1 MSEIKGITNE
11 STKKEVSEY
20 LFSKYKISDKA
31 KNKIIEEDIN
41 GEVLFL
47 LEETELK
54 NLEIKSLQLIQ
65 IKKYIKENKEKYKDT
80 KINEKITDS
89 SNVEEIKSFMEKYFN
104 FKEDLK
110 GLDGK
115 GFLALSEKEIES
127 FRLNLG
133 GRKKLIKF
141 INYFKTINEKEK
153 ENESLYKITRASSKN
168 EMSQYFK
175 EKLKFSKESLTEL
188 EDLDGETLFSM
199 EKEDINIFEIKE
211 EEKQKLKEL
220 YIQIKNSGKQIQIDL
235 KSNKEEIL
243 NFLKISLDF
252 SENSLNIFKELNDFD
267 AQYLFSLEDD
277 DIDELEISN
286 EEKLSLKEFLNKEKE
301 KNKNLSSIIN
311 GNYNPEK
318 SLNINYHELK
328 NIQISPILKDSKY
341 NIFFFIYI
349 DDNYTNKLSFS
360 TFVQKN
366 KGFFGN
372 QKYINYSPFILET
385 KEFNYK
391 INVYN
396 QFKLKSI
403 LVQVPSNKFIGKLS
417 IAFQDKESLKEYN
430 TKIEINRGCKYFF
443 SLSNLDI
450 KDNAYNNNIFIS
462 QKINF
467 IICDYFSYFFNKNKN
482 EIIFQE
488 NFIKSLLSFINRSK
502 ETIVFT
508 VDNLLQIFKYCS
520 KFKLEIKKIDNCAL
534 GKVKSQTPLK
544 KEFCLSNEEINQIC
558 GKNKNEKEKL
568 LNLLVEIYA
577 NNDKDCLMN
586 LIQSNNSKD
595 YCKSLLNILVK
606 RTLKVSEFSFQNKE
620 FIPSLQKNLLSL
632 SQNKDEIN
640 LIIKLSENLSKCIEF
655 IEQNFTEIY
664 TKLDKASGFF
674 GKEKSYTLNLPDPKG
689 NDDIGLI
696 YEYLYKIFSGKQKEV
711 KYRIINLEEL
721 FKELIDF
728 YSTKSLE
735 NLCNLNNFTTI
746 FNLIQIKSQYLEKLH
761 EKIHLKIMNLI
772 NNNELSV
779 DEIIKNINNRDIYYF
794 DPKYINDENRNPSIF
809 RHIPITNINENYKKN
824 IQLIKEN
831 NLLEIFKGSNDK
843 KRKEFYSILLE
854 QIKKVLDFQSIFEL
868 FSLDKI
874 EIIFIVLI
882 NKKIVQIKDTCADEK
897 DENLKIIYKIFENI
911 FRLNCN
917 KDLDCYFGIEVVQI
931 NYEFASKFYFY
942 LLEQKDLYEQVMEV
956 NERIID
962 YFIEKTSN
970 NTDNAE
976 SLISLLFLS
985 PDPKFSE
992 YLLNKMK
999 YMIISEDD
1007 FYNIKENK
1015 NFRFFELFIE
1025 KHEEILVKNRFVSQA
1040 KGDYFIKSLKMKDKI
1055 LNDLEENKIKYNQIN
1070 KLIEIE
1076 DNIIIKGEDLELK
1089 IKENPFFKRILV
1101 ISGKN
1106 EKKSIELYKTLRENF
1121 LICKK
1126 KFQTFEIIKEFY
1138 NTFYSLSKRQI
1149 INKIKKRLDEL
1160 SEANINEI
1168 FNLDEHDFITEDFDL
1183 EDSIEQSKNIKYKG
1197 SFFFMSIYRAVN
1209 NNERNKSDNEIFM
1222 QSINS
1227 YKNTLT
1233 KIINQNETKEPFF
1246 EIEYINEIIIAI
1258 QNPENNFEKE
1268 IEFIQKEFKYLEK
1281 DNYIKNE
1288 LINDLMNFSIRDKIS
1303 MLLRG
1308 IIYFIEAFNKINKI
1322 EITDFMKNLK
1332 KIYETV
1338 ISDKVTLEEIKEA
1351 AEFLQ
1356 KYEYNVKKE
1365 THLIRF
1371 YELLYG
1377 KEDSILFL
1385 KEIKDSKL
1393 EIRNLGEFIDETENK
1408 QIDITD
1414 IDNLIDVYTFFLKLM
1429 DNQEIKTDEDFL
1441 QIFGK
1446 EFNQNKSIIR
1456 KLQEYLKV
1464 YYEIIQ
1470 LFKSYYDNPEMTI
1483 QKVEKIIQDSKV
1495 EIFKEE
1501 MFDKFTFNIIYL
1513 NQNNIITKTELN
1525 ELEDLRN
1532 KILLSSTNN
1541 NLLKRNENNENNE
1554 NNEINRQKIIKDF
1567 VSVIDSTKNLIKT
1580 LNSLLNSGYP
1590 KEINIKLKIE
1600 NSKVFIENDI
1610 ENDLQ
1615 HIIEYYQNINK
1626 NFKKSIRN
1634 GYENYPLLRLFYGKQ
1649 FTQIYEKANKKD
1661 ADISHLLNLV
1671 SLNKIIDTEIEFEYN
1686 DEIDNIENINIFLEK
1701 LFEKNNINLEE
1712 IYNRNKV
1719 LEECDLKP
1727 GLYRKIKG
1735 GDYSDLLNNIL
1746 NIYFNLTGNAPII
1759 NTLLIC
1765 NEDTNIEQIRSFL
1778 YRAIF
1783 CEYPALFLITN
1794 MECLDFSVTR
1804 NLILTLKKIYK
1815 IKNKKINSYLLFIY
1829 EKGESGLVRDLE
1841 KLIPEK
1847 NILNNSF
1854 LEKPTKINE
1863 NFDKIEYYSS
1873 KFAGYGKTTEIKY
1886 KIKEK
1891 EGTYKYLPIGGSF
1904 TRNYVIKNLYN
1915 LDLDISKNNS
1925 TYLHID
1931 LSDTDNNDLMNE
1943 ILFKLIILKFINSED
1958 QIFYLG
1964 YDIHLIIE
1972 IPKGFID
1979 YEKKYKLLSLFKNNY
1994 IDKLNPLR
2002 LEEGAKKIKDSPI
2015 SIVAEVLTLYD
2026 NNEIGKKN
2034 INLNDDISKTAEE
2047 CDEIIN
2053 RHFKVENQNYYQKMN
2068 FIKILSVQFRKFT
2081 ENAFFNYDIAKDM
2094 LIEDIIEPSRKLVI
2108 KNFIKLTSIFTHS
2121 PFDSVLL
2128 SQRESLKIFN
2138 KYNEMND
2145 LKEEIKSLA
2154 NNKQEVFS
2162 FDNIKPSLVFFN
2174 RDGGS
2179 LSIISN
2185 NNKNDKEYIDL
2196 KTLWNCQNQNAEEEL
2211 VDYKNLGQ
2219 EEYLDQIKILFSLDK
2234 FGKEDLKKICE
2245 ELGNYIFV
2253 SDNFIKMVRIML
2265 NIEAKIPVILMGETG
2280 VGKTKLLE
2288 MLTRLYGK
2296 GICCMKKLQ
2305 IHAGI
2310 TDEQIVDF
2318 IERVTNEVIEE
2329 NRQDELTW
2337 IFFDEI
2343 NTCNSLGLIT
2353 EIMCNHSYLGKK
2365 INDNFVFLGAC
2376 NPYRVLTKEMKEG
2389 GLVYYNTKEKNEL
2402 NNLVYTVNPLPHA
2415 LLNFVFDFAS
2425 LKHND
2430 EEKYIV
2436 SSINSMISK
2445 IKLEGLIT
2453 NIDDNETKE
2462 ITNEIIQC
2470 ISLCHDFIREK
2481 YDTSSVSLREI
2492 ARFRIFFEY
2501 FIKYFKTRESFN
2513 KIHSCINIA
2522 LYLCYYL
2529 RLNEKNYREQLCE
2542 KLNIFYK
2549 NSDFKIIPEKEIS
2562 FITHQMNFEKEKGI
2576 ALNRALREN
2585 LFTCFISIVN
2595 NIPLIIVGKPGTG
2608 KSLSFQILY
2617 NSMKGKNSEKKL
2629 FQKLGK
2635 LYRFYYQG
2643 SETSTSDGIKKVFEK
2658 AAQSIILKITKNSS
2672 KEEIS
2677 NFLKKGLKF
2686 SDKSIKNMNLDGK
2699 EFLSLKDEKINEI
2712 ELDNNEREVLKDFL
2726 NKERE
2731 KEKRKEQRENKII
2744 EEVNENINIEEENDE
2759 NNNILLE
2766 SNDTLLNSL
2775 NEPSD
2780 KLETIENIPLV
2791 FFDEMGLAERSSN
2804 NPLKIIHYLL
2814 EKDVK
2819 DEVRFLGIS
2828 NWRLDAAKINRA
2840 LGLSITDYDVDD
2852 LKETA
2857 ISIAEALNL
2866 NLSNKYKD
2874 FFETL
2879 AKTYYK
2885 YILYSQNN
2893 LKENKDFHGN
2903 RDFYNLIKIA
2913 MKELNERKDNINNE
2927 NKVLTEVGNLSLDR
2941 NFGGLEESSTKI
2953 KEIFKSEFGHKFV
2966 EDLNYKFSVL
2976 DAIKKNILDPNSRYL
2991 MLISEDNDGSD
3002 IIKYLLD
3009 SMKRK
3014 YIELIG
3020 SKYKADIKSGL
3031 YSEEI
3036 LNKIKYIMETD
3047 NALIL
3052 RDLDMIYPSLYDLF
3066 NQNFTSMGDKKFA
3079 RIAFEYAK
3087 ISSEVNKDFHVIIIV
3102 NKFQI
3107 KNLKLDPPFL
3117 NRFEKHIINFEL
3129 LLEKR
3134 DVEIAKKIF
3143 DYFSLIS
3150 SFNNNT
3156 KLNIELE
3163 KMLINCK
3170 LHNIEG
3176 LIFKVKND
3184 NINNEYFQGEHPDY
3198 EINLIKEVFKKIVP
3212 TFCQDIIASIISSN
3226 LNRKYNKFNEIVL
3239 NIYKNYHFN
3248 NFQSFFEKIKEKRNI
3263 IYTFSKITENL
3274 FNEDVNIENKFGIFN
3289 KKSSLIEL
3297 IDSYKSENDL
3307 LFLLQTFIN
3316 ARDKNLLIL
3325 SFSSNDLNKLCSI
3338 NYIIENFKKDNPAI
3352 NDKII
3357 IFIVHMKR
3365 YIKGMSSKKVIKAD
3379 LISFINDKY
3388 YQIFIDNLQGNEN
3401 SDVFAIIQ
3409 KKEEVLAK
3417 EYLESL
3423 NFIDNKIF
3431 TVLNYI
3437 DFKILNET
3445 KEINSKNY
3453 ISEITKKIIE
3463 INSIKNLLNNNL
3475 KLFKI
3480 ARKIY

>member
-1 MSEIKGITNE
+1 M
-11 STKKEVSEY
+11 
-20 LFSKYKISDKA
+20 
-31 KNKIIEEDIN
+31 
-41 GEVLFL
+41 
-47 LEETELK
+47 
-54 NLEIKSLQLIQ
+54 
-65 IKKYIKENKEKYKDT
+65 
-80 KINEKITDS
+80 
-89 SNVEEIKSFMEKYFN
+89 
-104 FKEDLK
+104 
-110 GLDGK
+110 
-115 GFLALSEKEIES
+115 
-127 FRLNLG
+127 
-133 GRKKLIKF
+133 
-141 INYFKTINEKEK
+141 
-153 ENESLYKITRASSKN
+153 
-168 EMSQYFK
+168 
-175 EKLKFSKESLTEL
+175 
-188 EDLDGETLFSM
+188 
-199 EKEDINIFEIKE
+199 
-211 EEKQKLKEL
+211 
-220 YIQIKNSGKQIQIDL
+220 
-235 KSNKEEIL
+235 
-243 NFLKISLDF
+243 
-252 SENSLNIFKELNDFD
+252 
-267 AQYLFSLEDD
+267 
-277 DIDELEISN
+277 
-286 EEKLSLKEFLNKEKE
+286 
-301 KNKNLSSIIN
+301 
-311 GNYNPEK
+311 
-318 SLNINYHELK
+318 
-328 NIQISPILKDSKY
+328 
-341 NIFFFIYI
+341 
-349 DDNYTNKLSFS
+349 
-360 TFVQKN
+360 
-366 KGFFGN
+366 
-372 QKYINYSPFILET
+372 
-385 KEFNYK
+385 
-391 INVYN
+391 
-396 QFKLKSI
+396 
-403 LVQVPSNKFIGKLS
+403 
-417 IAFQDKESLKEYN
+417 
-430 TKIEINRGCKYFF
+430 
-443 SLSNLDI
+443 
-450 KDNAYNNNIFIS
+450 
-462 QKINF
+462 
-467 IICDYFSYFFNKNKN
+467 
-482 EIIFQE
+482 
-488 NFIKSLLSFINRSK
+488 
-502 ETIVFT
+502 
-508 VDNLLQIFKYCS
+508 
-520 KFKLEIKKIDNCAL
+520 
-534 GKVKSQTPLK
+534 
-544 KEFCLSNEEINQIC
+544 
-558 GKNKNEKEKL
+558 
-568 LNLLVEIYA
+568 
-577 NNDKDCLMN
+577 
-586 LIQSNNSKD
+586 
-595 YCKSLLNILVK
+595 
-606 RTLKVSEFSFQNKE
+606 
-620 FIPSLQKNLLSL
+620 
-632 SQNKDEIN
+632 
-640 LIIKLSENLSKCIEF
+640 
-655 IEQNFTEIY
+655 
-664 TKLDKASGFF
+664 
-674 GKEKSYTLNLPDPKG
+674 
-689 NDDIGLI
+689 
-696 YEYLYKIFSGKQKEV
+696 
-711 KYRIINLEEL
+711 
-721 FKELIDF
+721 
-728 YSTKSLE
+728 
-735 NLCNLNNFTTI
+735 
-746 FNLIQIKSQYLEKLH
+746 
-761 EKIHLKIMNLI
+761 
-772 NNNELSV
+772 
-779 DEIIKNINNRDIYYF
+779 
-794 DPKYINDENRNPSIF
+794 
-809 RHIPITNINENYKKN
+809 
-824 IQLIKEN
+824 
-831 NLLEIFKGSNDK
+831 
-843 KRKEFYSILLE
+843 
-854 QIKKVLDFQSIFEL
+854 DFQSIFEI

-874 EIIFIVLI
+874 ETSFIILI
-882 NKKIVQIKDTCADEK
+882 NRKINRIKDTCIDEK

-911 FRLNCN
+911 FRLNCT
-917 KDLDCYFGIEVVQI
+917 KDLDCNFGIDVVQF
-931 NYEFASKFYFY
+931 NYEFASNFYFY
-942 LLEQKDLYEQVMEV
+942 LLEQKDLYEQIMEV

-962 YFIEKTSN
+962 YFIEKASN

-976 SLISLLFLS
+976 SLITLLFLS

-992 YLLNKMK
+992 DLLNKMK
-999 YMIISEDD
+999 YMIITEKD
-1007 FYNIKENK
+1007 FYNIEENK
-1015 NFRFFELFIE
+1015 NFHFFELFIE
-1025 KHEEILVKNRFVSQA
+1025 KHEEILKKNKFISEA
-1040 KGDYFIKSLKMKDKI
+1040 KGDYYINSLKMKNKI
-1055 LNDLEENKIKYNQIN
+1055 FKDLEQNKIKYNQIN
-1070 KLIEIE
+1070 KLIDIE
-1076 DNIIIKGEDLELK
+1076 DKIIQFKEDNKITNEEDFEIK
-1089 IKENPFFKRILV
+1089 IKQNPFFKKIL
-1101 ISGKN
+1101 IIADKN
-1106 EKKSIELYKTLRENF
+1106 EKKSIEIFYKLRDNF
-1121 LICKK
+1121 SLCKN
-1126 KFQTFEIIKEFY
+1126 KFHTFEIIKEFY
-1138 NTFYSLSKRQI
+1138 NTFYSISKKQI
-1149 INKIKKRLDEL
+1149 INKIKNKLDEL
-1160 SEANINEI
+1160 SEVTIDEI
-1168 FNLDEHDFITEDFDL
+1168 VNLDEHDFITDDFDL
-1183 EDSIEQSKNIKYKG
+1183 DFSIKQSQDIKYKD
-1197 SFFFMSIYRAVN
+1197 SFFFMSIYRAIY
-1209 NNERNKSDNEIFM
+1209 NNERSKSENEVFIH
-1222 QSINS
+1222 SKKT

-1246 EIEYINEIIIAI
+1246 EIEYINEIITAI
-1258 QNPENNFEKE
+1258 QNPENNLEKE
-1268 IEFIQKEFKYLEK
+1268 IEFILKEFKILEK
-1281 DNYIKNE
+1281 ENHIKNG
-1288 LINDLMNFSIRDKIS
+1288 LIDDIMNFSNRDKIS

-1332 KIYETV
+1332 KIYETI

-1351 AEFLQ
+1351 SKYLQ

-1429 DNQEIKTDEDFL
+1429 DNQDIKTDEDFL

-1446 EFNQNKSIIR
+1446 EFNENKSIIR

-1483 QKVEKIIQDSKV
+1483 QKIEKIIQYSKI

-1501 MFDKFTFNIIYL
+1501 KLDKFTFNILYI
-1513 NQNNIITKTELN
+1513 NQNNIFTKTELN

-1541 NLLKRNENNENNE
+1541 NLLKRNEINENGE

-1567 VSVIDSTKNLIKT
+1567 VSVIDNTKNLIKT

-1590 KEINIKLKIE
+1590 KEINIKLQIE
-1600 NSKVFIENDI
+1600 NSKVFLENDV
-1610 ENDLQ
+1610 ENDFQ
-1615 HIIEYYQNINK
+1615 NIIEYYQGINK
-1626 NFKKSIRN
+1626 KFKKSIRT

-1649 FTQIYEKANKKD
+1649 LSQLYGKVNKKD
-1661 ADISHLLNLV
+1661 ADTSHLLNLV
-1671 SLNKIIDTEIEFEYN
+1671 SLNKILDTEIEYEYN
-1686 DEIDNIENINIFLEK
+1686 DETDNIENINIFLEK

-1719 LEECDLKP
+1719 MEECDLKP

-1735 GDYSDLLNNIL
+1735 GDYIDLLNNIL

-1783 CEYPALFLITN
+1783 CEYPALFLISN
-1794 MECLDFSVTR
+1794 MECLDFSATR
-1804 NLILTLKKIYK
+1804 NLISTLKKIYK

-1841 KLIPEK
+1841 KLIPER

-1863 NFDKIEYYSS
+1863 KFDKIEYYSS
-1873 KFAGYGKTTEIKY
+1873 KFAGFGKTTEIKY

-1891 EGTYKYLPIGGSF
+1891 GGNYKYLPIGGSF
-1904 TRNYVIKNLYN
+1904 TRNYVIKNLKN

-1943 ILFKLIILKFINSED
+1943 ILFKLIILKFLNSED

-1972 IPKGFID
+1972 IPNGFID
-1979 YEKKYKLLSLFKNNY
+1979 YEKKYKLLSLFKKNY
-1994 IDKLNPLR
+1994 IDKLSPLR
-2002 LEEGAKKIKDSPI
+2002 LEEGVKKIKDSPI
-2015 SIVAEVLTLYD
+2015 SIVAEVLKLYD

-2034 INLNDDISKTAEE
+2034 INLDDDITKTAEE
-2047 CDEIIN
+2047 CDEIIS

-2068 FIKILSVQFRKFT
+2068 FIKILSIQFRKFT

-2094 LIEDIIEPSRKLVI
+2094 LIDDIIEPSRKLVI
-2108 KNFIKLTSIFTHS
+2108 KNFIKLTTIFTHS

-2128 SQRESLKIFN
+2128 NQRESMKIFN

-2162 FDNIKPSLVFFN
+2162 FDKIKPSLVFFN

-2185 NNKNDKEYIDL
+2185 NNKDEKEYIDL
-2196 KTLWNCQNQNAEEEL
+2196 KNLWNCQNNNDKEEL

-2219 EEYLDQIKILFSLDK
+2219 EKYLDQIKILFSLDK
-2234 FGKEDLKKICE
+2234 LEKDDLKKICE

-2310 TDEQIVDF
+2310 TDEQIVNF

-2329 NRQDELTW
+2329 KRQDELTW

-2376 NPYRVLTKEMKEG
+2376 NPYRVLTKEMKVG
-2389 GLVYYNTKEKNEL
+2389 GLVYYNTTEKNEL

-2425 LKHND
+2425 LKPID
-2430 EEKYIV
+2430 EKKYIV
-2436 SSINSMISK
+2436 SSVNTMISK
-2445 IKLEGLIT
+2445 IKEEGLIT

-2462 ITNEIIQC
+2462 IVNEITEC
-2470 ISLCHDFIREK
+2470 ISICHDFIREK

-2492 ARFRIFFEY
+2492 SRFRIFFEY

-2513 KIHSCINIA
+2513 KIHSCINIS

-2529 RLNEKNYREQLCE
+2529 RLNEKNYRDQLCT

-2643 SETSTSDGIKKVFEK
+2643 SETSTSDGIRKVFEK

-2686 SDKSIKNMNLDGK
+2686 SDKSIKNMNIDGK
-2699 EFLSLKDEKINEI
+2699 ELFSLNDDKINEI
-2712 ELDNNEREVLKDFL
+2712 ELDNSEKDSLKDFL

-2731 KEKRKEQRENKII
+2731 KEKMKNQKENNII
-2744 EEVNENINIEEENDE
+2744 EERNEINIEDENDE

-2766 SNDTLLNSL
+2766 SNDTLLNSI
-2775 NEPSD
+2775 NEPLD
-2780 KLETIENIPLV
+2780 KPETIENIPLV

-2840 LGLSITDYDVDD
+2840 LGLSITDYDEDD

-2866 NLSNKYKD
+2866 NLSDKYKD
-2874 FFETL
+2874 FFEIL

-2885 YILYSQNN
+2885 YILYSKNSI
-2893 LKENKDFHGN
+2893 KENKDFHGN

-2927 NKVLTEVGNLSLDR
+2927 NKALTQVGNLSLDR

-2953 KEIFKSEFGHKFV
+2953 KEIFKSEFGHKYV

-3047 NALIL
+3047 NVLIL

-3066 NQNFTSMGDKKFA
+3066 NQNFTCMGEKKFA

-3102 NKFQI
+3102 NKVQI
-3107 KNLKLDPPFL
+3107 KDLKLDPPFL

-3129 LLEKR
+3129 VIEKR
-3134 DVEIAKKIF
+3134 DAEIAKKVF

-3150 SFNNNT
+3150 SFNNNA
-3156 KLNIELE
+3156 KLIIELE

-3176 LIFKVKND
+3176 LIFKIKND
-3184 NINNEYFQGEHPDY
+3184 NINNESFQGNNPDY
-3198 EINLIKEVFKKIVP
+3198 EMNLIKEIFRKVVP

-3226 LNRKYNKFNEIVL
+3226 LNRKYNIYNEIVL
-3239 NIYKNYHFN
+3239 DIYKNYHYN
-3248 NFQSFFEKIKEKRNI
+3248 NFQSFFENIKEKRNI

-3274 FNEDVNIENKFGIFN
+3274 FNEGINIENKFGIFN
-3289 KKSSLIEL
+3289 KKSSFIEM

-3307 LFLLQTFIN
+3307 VFLLQAFIN
-3316 ARDKNLLIL
+3316 SKDKNLLIL
-3325 SFSSNDLNKLCSI
+3325 SFSSNDLNKMCSI
-3338 NYIIENFKKDNPAI
+3338 NYIIENFQKENPTI
-3352 NDKII
+3352 NNKII

-3365 YIKGMSSKKVIKAD
+3365 YIKGMKSKKAVKAD
-3379 LISFINDKY
+3379 LISFINDNY

-3401 SDVFAIIQ
+3401 SDVFTIIQ
-3409 KKEEVLAK
+3409 KKEEILAK
-3417 EYLESL
+3417 EYLENL

-3437 DFKILNET
+3437 NFKILNET
-3445 KEINSKNY
+3445 KELNSKNY

-3475 KLFKI
+3475 KLQGKFIKGIIKDVFISDCFEVNVNDVDFFEIINSKLSNYFCLYLLNIIYYALNENILNQILFGIHFESIQKIEFFKNLINSTFNKEKFTLKLKTRINANQIKIYNGLNIPKSKNFLDIIVNYIDKDISPRYIENEELLRKNYKKEEKILETKKKYYMQLQRFEDNLKTEINKYEIFKI
-3480 ARKIY
+3480 IYKQEDDKLKSLLLEDYLKYFIINSLEDKEIDYETNENIFDFLILIIQIKLSLSKDKTYDFDYSVEELIKIILFLQSYKDDLRNLFETFIVVNKYCSNIVQLMKNFLEEGKIIYEISDRNKKHTEIVNISLFNILESFIKSIISYSIELLKYIFMIISFL